1 MSKIEYVDNAA
12 LVEIFP
18 DNDSVNHDIVIVDI
32 RNPGEYAAEYIEG
45 SVNIPLDELLSS
57 DKQQFKDK
65 VILFH
70 CKGGVRTRANQHI
83 LEAFNSKQSLCL
95 EGGIEQWKN
104 CGRPVKKA

>member
-1 MSKIEYVDNAA
+1 MSKIEYVDNAT
-12 LVEIFP
+12 LVEMVSENGEISA
-18 DNDSVNHDIVIVDI
+18 DVVIVDI
-32 RNPGEYAAEYIEG
+32 RNPSENAAEYIDG

-70 CKGGVRTRANQHI
+70 CKGGVRTKANQHI

>member
-1 MSKIEYVDNAA
+1 MSKIEYVDNAT
-12 LVEIFP
+12 LVEMVSENGEISA
-18 DNDSVNHDIVIVDI
+18 DVVIVDI
-32 RNPGEYAAEYIEG
+32 RNPSENAAEYIDG
-45 SVNIPLDELLSS
+45 SINIPLDELLSS

-70 CKGGVRTRANQHI
+70 CKGGVRTKANQHI